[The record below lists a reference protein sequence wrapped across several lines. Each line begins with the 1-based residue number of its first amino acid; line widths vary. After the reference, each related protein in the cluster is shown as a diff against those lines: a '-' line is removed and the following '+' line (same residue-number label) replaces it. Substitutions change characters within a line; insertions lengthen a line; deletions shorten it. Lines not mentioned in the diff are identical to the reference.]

1 MSWQRVYQRKMHGC
15 VYFFVGGVLGFIGLI
30 FLIFFWPIGIL
41 CLLGAVGIPLLIR
54 HLFTSFNIVCTPEG
68 FTVST
73 ESKRAGSKQEK
84 YTWQEV
90 TGTDYDEFHS
100 RSTSNSG
107 STTTRYFSVETT
119 RGQALRVDS
128 KISQFD
134 DLINVFN
141 HQTPHLPYIWERQ
154 AGFSLSIGS
163 VSTHR
168 EAYRKVPRPETP
180 PQTPG
185 EPQPQG

>member
-15 VYFFVGGVLGFIGLI
+15 VYFFVGGVLSFMGLI
-30 FLIFFWPIGIL
+30 FLLFFPAIGVL
-41 CLLGAVGIPLLIR
+41 LLLGAVGVPLLIR

-84 YTWQEV
+84 YTWEEV
-90 TGTDYDEFHS
+90 TGTDYDEFRS
-100 RSTSNSG
+100 RSTSNNG
-107 STTTRYFSVETT
+107 TRTTRYFSVETT

-128 KISQFD
+128 QISQFD
-134 DLINVFN
+134 DLISVFN
-141 HQTPHLPYIWERQ
+141 HMTPQLPYIWERQ
-154 AGFSLSIGS
+154 AGFSIRIGA
-163 VSTHR
+163 VSAGR
-168 EAYRKVPRPETP
+168 EAYRKVPRPEAA
-180 PQTPG
+180 PQASG